1 MTRASL
7 TTLIYNKALNIG
19 SHAAETGKVITIMST
34 DVDGAVEAG
43 RMVHEA
49 WAKLFELV
57 LGVVLLVRQVKW
69 LAPLHF
75 IIIVCKLAYCIK
87 LLGRT
92 GFLTAIIGMQ
102 FARR

>member
-19 SHAAETGKVITIMST
+19 SHAAETGKVITIIST

-69 LAPLHF
+69 LAPLPF
-75 IIIVCKLAYCIK
+75 IIIVCKLACGMTCLEGNG
-87 LLGRT
+87 LLM
-92 GFLTAIIGMQ
+92 AAVDM
-102 FARR
+102 